1 MGLLDRFRSSRVPM
15 TPSLPPVGTRVGT
28 DDGFCAVVDGS
39 AVVHLPDRPVR
50 VGWWIGADDRWYDP
64 SVERAVRQVRPG
76 PAPVLETRL
85 RVAGGDILATTWAA
99 IGDGPAVVVELA
111 NETPVPVAVAITVD
125 GDIRNLA
132 VEGCRLVADGVVA
145 CAADRDAGR
154 FALVDGSAD
163 LWSVVTSGGA
173 GQAAPDPVSSH
184 DGGTAGA
191 LIVPLLHRQSLRFVV
206 PGGDPSLFPG
216 PDRIAAGWATRLE
229 QATRVELP
237 DEALSASAST
247 GLVDLLLAEPTPDV
261 AVQLAAWGLLRDA
274 VDRIAAHHRDDPA
287 GWLRAAATCWDL
299 HRRPDPFA
307 DLPLEALVASGT
319 AAASEPG
326 AAGRLAGLFAA
337 RGDARASADAESLSG
352 PVADPDGS
360 MWDLARRLAAPQG
373 DGLTLLGEVPSSW
386 FGQPVEVHGLPTTY
400 GMLSYGIRWHGERPA
415 LLWEL
420 DPHDDRLFRLTVPG
434 LDPDFS
440 STESTGEALLAA
452 LVPPSTGLPPDS
464 ASFS

>member
-1 MGLLDRFRSSRVPM
+1 MGFIDRFRPPRAPSVPV
-15 TPSLPPVGTRVGT
+15 VGTRVGI
-28 DDGFCAVVDGS
+28 DGGFCAVVDGS
-39 AVVHLPDRPVR
+39 ATVHLLDRPVR
-50 VGWWIGADDRWYDP
+50 VGWWLGADDRWYDP
-64 SVERAVRQVRPG
+64 SPERAVRQTRPG

-132 VEGCRLVADGVVA
+132 VEGRRLVADGVVA

-163 LWSVVTSGGA
+163 LWSVVTGGGA
-173 GQAAPDPVSSH
+173 VEAVPEPVSSRNG
-184 DGGTAGA
+184 DAAGA

-206 PGGDPSLFPG
+206 QGGDPSLFPG

-237 DEALSASAST
+237 DEALSASVST
-247 GLVDLLLAEPTPDV
+247 GLIDLLLAQPTPDV

-299 HRRPDPFA
+299 HRRPEPFA
-307 DLPLEALVASGT
+307 GLPLEALVAAGT

-326 AAGRLAGLFAA
+326 AVGRLAGLFAA
-337 RGDARASADAESLSG
+337 RGDARASADAEALSG
-352 PVADPDGS
+352 PVVDPDGP

-373 DGLTLLGEVPSSW
+373 DGLALLGEVPSSW
-386 FGQPVEVHGLPTTY
+386 YGQPVEVHGLPTTH
-400 GMLSYGIRWHGERPA
+400 GTLSYGVRWHGERPA

-420 DPHDDRLFRLTVPG
+420 EPHDDAPLRLTVPG

-440 STESTGEALLAA
+440 SIQPTGEALLTAP
-452 LVPPSTGLPPDS
+452 VPSSNGPPPDS
-464 ASFS
+464 GSFS

>member
-1 MGLLDRFRSSRVPM
+1 MGFIDRFRPPRAPSVPV
-15 TPSLPPVGTRVGT
+15 VGTRVGI
-28 DDGFCAVVDGS
+28 DGGFCAVVDGS
-39 AVVHLPDRPVR
+39 ATVHLLDRPVR

-64 SVERAVRQVRPG
+64 STERALRQTRPG

-111 NETPVPVAVAITVD
+111 NETPVPVPVAITVD

-132 VEGCRLVADGVVA
+132 VEGRRLVADGVVA

-163 LWSVVTSGGA
+163 LWSVVTGGGA
-173 GQAAPDPVSSH
+173 VEAVPEPVSSRNG
-184 DGGTAGA
+184 DAAGA

-206 PGGDPSLFPG
+206 PGGAPSLFPG

-237 DEALSASAST
+237 DEALSASVST
-247 GLVDLLLAEPTPDV
+247 GLIDLLFAQPTPDV

-274 VDRIAAHHRDDPA
+274 VDRISAHHRDDPA

-299 HRRPDPFA
+299 HRRPEPFA
-307 DLPLEALVASGT
+307 GLPLEALVASGT
-319 AAASEPG
+319 TAASEPG
-326 AAGRLAGLFAA
+326 AVGRLAGLFAA
-337 RGDARASADAESLSG
+337 RGDARASADAEALSG
-352 PVADPDGS
+352 PVADPDGP

-373 DGLTLLGEVPSSW
+373 DGLALLGEVPSSW
-386 FGQPVEVHGLPTTY
+386 YGQPVEVHGLPTTH
-400 GMLSYGIRWHGERPA
+400 GTLSYGVRWHGERPA

-420 DPHDDRLFRLTVPG
+420 EPHDDEPIRLTVPG

-440 STESTGEALLAA
+440 SIQPTGEALLAA
-452 LVPPSTGLPPDS
+452 PVPSSNGPPPDS
-464 ASFS
+464 GSFS

>member
-1 MGLLDRFRSSRVPM
+1 MGLLDRFRSPRPPT
-15 TPSLPPVGTRVGT
+15 TPSLPPVDTRVGT

-111 NETPVPVAVAITVD
+111 NETPVPVALAITVD

-132 VEGCRLVADGVVA
+132 VEGRRLVADGLVA
-145 CAADRDAGR
+145 CATDRDAGR

-173 GQAAPDPVSSH
+173 GRVAPDPVSSR
-184 DGGTAGA
+184 DGGAAGA
-191 LIVPLLHRQSLRFVV
+191 LVVPLLHRQSLRFVV

-216 PDRIAAGWATRLE
+216 PDRIAAGWTTRLE
-229 QATRVELP
+229 QATRAELP
-237 DEALSASAST
+237 DEALSASVST

-274 VDRIAAHHRDDPA
+274 VDRIVAHHATDPA
-287 GWLRAAATCWDL
+287 GWLRGAATCWDL
-299 HRRPDPFA
+299 HRRPESFV
-307 DLPLEALVASGT
+307 DLPLEALVNSGIT
-319 AAASEPG
+319 AASEPG
-326 AAGRLAGLFAA
+326 AVGRLAGLFVA
-337 RGDARASADAESLSG
+337 RGDARASADAEVLSG
-352 PVADPDGS
+352 PVADPVGP

-373 DGLTLLGEVPSSW
+373 DGLALLGEVPSSW
-386 FGQPVEVHGLPTTY
+386 YGQPVEVHGLPTTH
-400 GMLSYGIRWHGERPA
+400 GTLSYGVRWHGERPA
-415 LLWEL
+415 LFWEL
-420 DPHDDRLFRLTVPG
+420 EPHDGESTRLTVPG

-440 STESTGEALLAA
+440 SIEPTGEALLAA
-452 LVPPSTGLPPDS
+452 PAPPSSGPPPDS
-464 ASFS
+464 GRFS

>member
-1 MGLLDRFRSSRVPM
+1 MGFIDRFPPPLS
-15 TPSLPPVGTRVGT
+15 PSAPVVGTRVGI
-28 DDGFCAVVDGS
+28 DGGFCAVVDGS
-39 AVVHLPDRPVR
+39 ATVHLLDRPVR

-64 SVERAVRQVRPG
+64 STERAVRQTRPG

-132 VEGCRLVADGVVA
+132 VEGRRLVADGVVA

-163 LWSVVTSGGA
+163 LWSVVTGGGA
-173 GQAAPDPVSSH
+173 VEAVPEPVSSRNG
-184 DGGTAGA
+184 DAAGA

-206 PGGDPSLFPG
+206 QGGDPSLFPG

-237 DEALSASAST
+237 DEALSASVST
-247 GLVDLLLAEPTPDV
+247 GLIDLLLAQPTPDV

-287 GWLRAAATCWDL
+287 GWLRAAASCWDL
-299 HRRPDPFA
+299 HRRPEPFA
-307 DLPLEALVASGT
+307 GLPLEALVASGT

-326 AAGRLAGLFAA
+326 AVGRLAGLFAA
-337 RGDARASADAESLSG
+337 RGDARASADAEALSG
-352 PVADPDGS
+352 PVVDPDGP

-373 DGLTLLGEVPSSW
+373 DGLALLGEVPSSW
-386 FGQPVEVHGLPTTY
+386 YGQPVEVHGLPTTH
-400 GMLSYGIRWHGERPA
+400 GTLSYGVRWHGERPA

-420 DPHDDRLFRLTVPG
+420 EPHDDEPIRLTVPG

-440 STESTGEALLAA
+440 SIQPTGEALLTAP
-452 LVPPSTGLPPDS
+452 VPSSNGPPPDS
-464 ASFS
+464 GSFS